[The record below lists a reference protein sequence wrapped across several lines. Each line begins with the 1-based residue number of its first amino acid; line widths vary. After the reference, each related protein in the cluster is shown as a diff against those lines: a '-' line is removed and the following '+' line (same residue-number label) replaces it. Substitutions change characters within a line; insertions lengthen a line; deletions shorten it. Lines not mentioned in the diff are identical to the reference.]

1 MTLLL
6 AQTPHL
12 NAVKGF
18 CQGRWRFWRPA
29 KYPDRRVPN
38 VYTNTERTQRFSR
51 IFPMFSVVF
60 GGLNQVL
67 SVSRKRAIL
76 VAFAFFWLVA
86 PRLSSQAQDAS
97 QQPPANP
104 NQQEA
109 PPAAGGPENDVGP
122 YVIPKKKEEPPPPI
136 PEKPKKIEGMPDY
149 SIRVDVPVV
158 NLDVLVTTKD
168 GQTIP
173 GLKQGNFKILE
184 DGEPQKIATFGQ
196 TQAPITAV
204 LLVEFASTNYV
215 FMVEALNASYS
226 FANTLQKDD
235 WVAVISYDMK
245 PQILADFTQ
254 DKRAVQAALNQLRM
268 PGFAET
274 NLFDALFDTL
284 DRVDRIEGKKYII
297 LVSTGVD
304 TFSKLTLDKILKKVK
319 TTKDVTIYAV
329 SVGWAEREWWESHG
343 RAAPHGMGIPVGN
356 MDYLQADNE
365 MKTFAS
371 LTGGRAYFPR
381 FEGELS
387 GIFNDIGAD
396 IRNQY
401 NISYH
406 PTNTKLDGTYRKLKV
421 ELQAPDGGPL
431 KIRDQKGKD
440 LKYIVYTREGYTAKH
455 QVE

>member
-1 MTLLL
+1 MFSG
-6 AQTPHL
+6 
-12 NAVKGF
+12 V
-18 CQGRWRFWRPA
+18 
-29 KYPDRRVPN
+29 
-38 VYTNTERTQRFSR
+38 FSR
-51 IFPMFSVVF
+51 QNPPA
-60 GGLNQVL
+60 
-67 SVSRKRAIL
+67 SRKRPIL
-76 VAFAFFWLVA
+76 LAFVVLWTLATTFSA
-86 PRLSSQAQDAS
+86 QAQNTP

-109 PPAAGGPENDVGP
+109 PPAAGGPQNDVGP
-122 YVIPKKKEEPPPPI
+122 YVVPKKKEEPPPPA
-136 PEKPKKIEGMPDY
+136 PEKPKKIENMPDY
-149 SIRVDVPVV
+149 SIKVDVPLVS
-158 NLDVLVTTKD
+158 LDVLVTTKD

-173 GLKQGNFKILE
+173 GLKKENFKIIE
-184 DGEPQKIATFGQ
+184 DGAPQQISTFNQ
-196 TQAPITAV
+196 TEAPITAV
-204 LLVEFASTNYV
+204 LLVEFASTNYYFIV
-215 FMVEALNASYS
+215 DALNASYS
-226 FANTLQKDD
+226 FANTLKKDD

-284 DRVDRIEGKKYII
+284 DRLDRIEGKKYII

-319 TTKDVTIYAV
+319 TTKDVTIYPI

-381 FEGELS
+381 FEGELPE
-387 GIFNDIGAD
+387 IFHDIAAD

-401 NISYH
+401 SISYH
-406 PTNTKLDGTYRKLKV
+406 PSNTKLDGTYRKLKV
-421 ELQAPDGGPL
+421 ELHAPDGGPL
-431 KIRDQKGKD
+431 KIRDQKGKE
-440 LKYIVYTREGYTAKH
+440 LKVIVYAREGYTAKH

>member
-1 MTLLL
+1 
-6 AQTPHL
+6 
-12 NAVKGF
+12 
-18 CQGRWRFWRPA
+18 
-29 KYPDRRVPN
+29 
-38 VYTNTERTQRFSR
+38 
-51 IFPMFSVVF
+51 MFSVVF
-60 GGLNQVL
+60 GRLNQVL
-67 SVSRKRAIL
+67 SVSRKRAIVL
-76 VAFAFFWLVA
+76 AFVLFWMVAATFPA
-86 PRLSSQAQDAS
+86 QAQTQDTS

-104 NQQEA
+104 NKQDA

-122 YVIPKKKEEPPPPI
+122 YVVPKKKEEPPPPA

-149 SIRVDVPVV
+149 SIRVDVPLV

-173 GLKQGNFKILE
+173 GLKQENFKIME
-184 DGEPQKIATFGQ
+184 DGAPQKISTFNQ
-196 TQAPITAV
+196 AEAPITAV
-204 LLVEFASTNYV
+204 LLVEFASTNYS
-215 FMVEALNASYS
+215 FMVDALNASYS
-226 FANTLQKDD
+226 FANSLKKDD

-254 DKRAVQAALNQLRM
+254 DKRAVYAALNQLRM

-274 NLFDALFDTL
+274 NLFDAVFDTL
-284 DRVDRIEGKKYII
+284 DRLDRIEGKKYII
-297 LVSTGVD
+297 LVTTGID
-304 TFSKLTLDKILKKVK
+304 TFSKLTLDKILKKIK
-319 TTKDVTIYAV
+319 STKDVTIYPI
-329 SVGWAEREWWESHG
+329 SVGFAVRNYCEVHRCPYTHG
-343 RAAPHGMGIPVGN
+343 IGIPVSN
-356 MDYLQADNE
+356 MDYLQGDNE

-440 LKYIVYTREGYTAKH
+440 LKYIVYAREGYTAKH

>member
-1 MTLLL
+1 
-6 AQTPHL
+6 
-12 NAVKGF
+12 
-18 CQGRWRFWRPA
+18 
-29 KYPDRRVPN
+29 
-38 VYTNTERTQRFSR
+38 
-51 IFPMFSVVF
+51 MFSVVF
-60 GGLNQVL
+60 GRLNQVL

-76 VAFAFFWLVA
+76 LAFVLFWMVAATLPA
-86 PRLSSQAQDAS
+86 QAQTQDTS

-104 NQQEA
+104 NKQDA

-122 YVIPKKKEEPPPPI
+122 YVVPKKKEEPPPPA

-149 SIRVDVPVV
+149 SIRVDVPLV

-173 GLKQGNFKILE
+173 GLKQENFKIME
-184 DGEPQKIATFGQ
+184 DGAPQKISTFNQ
-196 TQAPITAV
+196 AEAPITAV
-204 LLVEFASTNYV
+204 LLVEFASTNYY
-215 FMVEALNASYS
+215 FMVDALNASYA
-226 FANTLQKDD
+226 FANTLKKDD

-254 DKRAVQAALNQLRM
+254 DKRAVYAALNQLRM

-274 NLFDALFDTL
+274 NLFDAVFDTL
-284 DRVDRIEGKKYII
+284 DRLDRIEGKKYII
-297 LVSTGVD
+297 LVTTGID
-304 TFSKLTLDKILKKVK
+304 TFSKLTLDKILKKIK
-319 TTKDVTIYAV
+319 STKDVAIYPI
-329 SVGWAEREWWESHG
+329 SVGFAVRNYCEVHRCGYTHG
-343 RAAPHGMGIPVGN
+343 IGIPVSN
-356 MDYLQADNE
+356 MDYLQGDNE
-365 MKTFAS
+365 MRTFAS

-401 NISYH
+401 SISYH

-440 LKYIVYTREGYTAKH
+440 LKYIVYAREGYTAKH

>member
-1 MTLLL
+1 MFSG
-6 AQTPHL
+6 
-12 NAVKGF
+12 V
-18 CQGRWRFWRPA
+18 
-29 KYPDRRVPN
+29 
-38 VYTNTERTQRFSR
+38 FSR
-51 IFPMFSVVF
+51 HNPVPPA
-60 GGLNQVL
+60 
-67 SVSRKRAIL
+67 SRKRVVLLAFVVL
-76 VAFAFFWLVA
+76 WTVATTFAA
-86 PRLSSQAQDAS
+86 QAQDTS

-109 PPAAGGPENDVGP
+109 PPAAGGPQNDVGP
-122 YVIPKKKEEPPPPI
+122 YVVPKKKEEPPPPA
-136 PEKPKKIEGMPDY
+136 PEKPKKIENMPDY
-149 SIRVDVPVV
+149 SIKVDVPLV

-173 GLKQGNFKILE
+173 GLKKENFKILE
-184 DGEPQKIATFGQ
+184 DGAPQQISTFNQ
-196 TQAPITAV
+196 TEAPITAV
-204 LLVEFASTNYV
+204 LLVEFASTNYYFIV
-215 FMVEALNASYS
+215 DALNASYS
-226 FANTLQKDD
+226 FANTLKKDD

-284 DRVDRIEGKKYII
+284 DRLDRIEGKKYII

-319 TTKDVTIYAV
+319 TTKDVTIYPI
-329 SVGWAEREWWESHG
+329 SVGWVEREWWESHG

-381 FEGELS
+381 FQGELP
-387 GIFNDIGAD
+387 GIFSDIASD

-401 NISYH
+401 SISYH
-406 PTNTKLDGTYRKLKV
+406 PTNSKLDGTYRKLKV
-421 ELQAPDGGPL
+421 ELHAPDGSPL

-440 LKYIVYTREGYTAKH
+440 VKYIVYAREGYTAKH
-455 QVE
+455 TVE

>member
-1 MTLLL
+1 
-6 AQTPHL
+6 
-12 NAVKGF
+12 
-18 CQGRWRFWRPA
+18 
-29 KYPDRRVPN
+29 
-38 VYTNTERTQRFSR
+38 
-51 IFPMFSVVF
+51 MFSVVF
-60 GGLNQVL
+60 GRLNQVL
-67 SVSRKRAIL
+67 SVSRKRAIVL
-76 VAFAFFWLVA
+76 AFVLFWMVAATLPA
-86 PRLSSQAQDAS
+86 QAQTQDTS

-104 NQQEA
+104 NKQDA

-122 YVIPKKKEEPPPPI
+122 YVVPKKKEEPPPPA

-149 SIRVDVPVV
+149 SIRVDVPLV

-173 GLKQGNFKILE
+173 GLKQENFKIME
-184 DGEPQKIATFGQ
+184 DGAPQKISTFNQ
-196 TQAPITAV
+196 AEAPITAV
-204 LLVEFASTNYV
+204 LLVEFASTNYS
-215 FMVEALNASYS
+215 FMVDALNASYS
-226 FANTLQKDD
+226 FANSLKKDD

-254 DKRAVQAALNQLRM
+254 DKRAVYAALNQLRM

-274 NLFDALFDTL
+274 NLFDAVFDTL
-284 DRVDRIEGKKYII
+284 DRLDRIEGKKYII
-297 LVSTGVD
+297 LVTTGID
-304 TFSKLTLDKILKKVK
+304 TFSKLTLDKILKKIK
-319 TTKDVTIYAV
+319 STKDVTIYPI
-329 SVGWAEREWWESHG
+329 SVGFAVRNYCEVHRCPYTHG
-343 RAAPHGMGIPVGN
+343 IGIPVSN
-356 MDYLQADNE
+356 MDYLQGDNE

-440 LKYIVYTREGYTAKH
+440 LKYIVYAREGYTAKH